1 MDEQIF
7 KISKICL
14 KIVGTKWVTWGK
26 FHTEKPQIVIVT
38 FYNFFA
44 VLTWCP
50 WFVHPW
56 PTVSNDV
63 RFVNKTAKSVHND
76 EVVKWLHVL
85 SRNFPDENEKNHRK
99 SRTGDPVFTPTFEQQ
114 ISWVRS
120 NNTKQTNVMI
130 GIRVLKTCLYRTVQ
144 GLVLCYMKSRLS
156 RRHKLIFP
164 TKSSRAD
171 SHVKLFR
178 STVS

>member
-1 MDEQIF
+1 MDAQIF

-14 KIVGTKWVTWGK
+14 KIVGTKWVTWCQ
-26 FHTEKPQIVIVT
+26 FHTEKPQTVIVT
-38 FYNFFA
+38 LYNFFA

-56 PTVSNDV
+56 PTVSEDV
-63 RFVNKTAKSVHND
+63 RFVNKTAKSVHKD
-76 EVVKWLHVL
+76 EVVKFLHVL
-85 SRNFPDENEKNHRK
+85 SRNFPDENEKNHSK
-99 SRTGDPVFTPTFEQQ
+99 SRTPTFEQQ

-130 GIRVLKTCLYRTVQ
+130 GIRVLRICLFCTIQ
-144 GLVLCYMKSRLS
+144 GLVLCYTKSRLS
-156 RRHKLIFP
+156 TRHKLIFP
-164 TKSSRAD
+164 TKSSRTD